1 MIEAEDDSK
10 KGNLSAQ
17 KFEKGVISLQ
27 QDKNDKIQPTK
38 EQLDKLALRASRGNM
53 EAYGK
58 LVEYYKEYMYK
69 TAFLMMNNSEQA
81 LDIVGETILKG
92 ARFADK
98 IKKPQ
103 YFKTWLTKILINVA
117 KDYYRKY
124 PDEED
129 IDQIQIPEEES
140 PISIEEKIDL
150 NHAVNLLPDRFRT
163 VIILKY
169 FDEMKISEIA
179 YIMGI
184 PEGSVKAYLYRA
196 KEELR
201 KIMEE
206 D

>member
-1 MIEAEDDSK
+1 M
-10 KGNLSAQ
+10 
-17 KFEKGVISLQ
+17 
-27 QDKNDKIQPTK
+27 
-38 EQLDKLALRASRGNM
+38 
-53 EAYGK
+53 
-58 LVEYYKEYMYK
+58 
-69 TAFLMMNNSEQA
+69 
-81 LDIVGETILKG
+81 GETILKG
-92 ARFADK
+92 ARFAGK
-98 IKKPQ
+98 IKKPH

-129 IDQIQIPEEES
+129 IGQIQIPEEES